1 MAKEDMEV
9 GFTLG
14 DQSRMIR
21 MESTLNT
28 LATGVGNLPC
38 AHEPPI
44 CTQENRLASLE
55 TTRRRG
61 MGGFITLIIG
71 AIVAFI
77 ASLFQN

>member
-14 DQSRMIR
+14 DQGRLVR
-21 MESTLNT
+21 METTLNT
-28 LATGVGNLPC
+28 LATTMSELPC
-38 AHEPPI
+38 AHEPPV

-61 MGGFITLIIG
+61 VGGVITLIIG
-71 AIVAFI
+71 AIIAFV